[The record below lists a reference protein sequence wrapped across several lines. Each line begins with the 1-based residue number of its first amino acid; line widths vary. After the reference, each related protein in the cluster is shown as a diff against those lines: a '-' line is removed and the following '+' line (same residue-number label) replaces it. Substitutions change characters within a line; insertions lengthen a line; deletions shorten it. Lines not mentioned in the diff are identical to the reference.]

1 MRFFNRIE
9 VRLSLLMALVVVAT
23 SLITIA
29 LNTYQRERTFRELP
43 AEVRDLLRRNEGRLP
58 ALGFPPE
65 LRDLLSS
72 GREIR
77 LRVVPSPNPDNP
89 NPVFLVSPL
98 DDPAVQPIQ
107 IQPQTRIR
115 RTSLEARL
123 QQNLLIA
130 SLVATALGVLVALV
144 FARRI
149 ARPIEAISDTA
160 SRLALG
166 NFAARIATPRG
177 EDEVARLA
185 RSFNR
190 MAEALEKLETERRAM
205 IADIA
210 HELRTPL
217 TVMQGRLEA
226 IQDGVMPLAMGEI
239 DRLHN
244 QTGLLSRLVE
254 DLRTLTLA
262 DAGRLT
268 LELRKCDLV
277 PLARGV
283 SAAFQASLDA
293 RKIHLELHLPAQPIQ
308 IQADA
313 DRMAQIVSNL
323 MANALSHT
331 PAGGTIWLE
340 ALTTDA
346 GGSESGSA
354 HIRQDA
360 PRNQRLEALVADKCA
375 ILRISDSGSGI
386 PEEALSKVFDRFYRT
401 EASRSRAT
409 GGSGLGLSIVKALVE
424 LHGGTVVARNRPE
437 GGAVFEVRLPLDQ
450 AGG

>member
-1 MRFFNRIE
+1 MPFLQRIE
-9 VRLSLLMALVVVAT
+9 VRLSLLMVLVVVAT

-29 LNTYQRERTFRELP
+29 LNTYQRERVFRELP
-43 AEVRDLLRRNEGRLP
+43 TELRDFLRRNEGRSPNLS
-58 ALGFPPE
+58 LTPE
-65 LRDLLSS
+65 LRSLLSE
-72 GREIR
+72 GRE
-77 LRVVPSPNPDNP
+77 LRVRQVPSTNPDNP
-89 NPVFLVSPL
+89 NPIFLVAPL
-98 DDPAVQPIQ
+98 DDSAATPVQ
-107 IQPQTRIR
+107 IQPPSRPR
-115 RTSLEARL
+115 RPSLEARI

-160 SRLALG
+160 SRLAQG
-166 NFAARIATPRG
+166 NFAARIATPGG

-185 RSFNR
+185 RNFNR

-226 IQDGVMPLAMGEI
+226 IQDGVMPLEMGEI

-254 DLRTLTLA
+254 DLRTLSLA

-268 LELRKCDLV
+268 LELRKCDLG
-277 PLARGV
+277 PLVRNV

-293 RKIHLELHLPAQPIQ
+293 KKIRLELRLPTQPIQ

-323 MANALSHT
+323 MANALGHT
-331 PAGGTIWLE
+331 PAGGTIGLE
-340 ALTTDA
+340 V
-346 GGSESGSA
+346 
-354 HIRQDA
+354 
-360 PRNQRLEALVADKCA
+360 LVADKTA
-375 ILRISDSGSGI
+375 TMQISDSGSGI

-401 EASRSRAT
+401 EASRSGAT

-424 LHGGTVVARNRPE
+424 LHRGTVTARNRPE
-437 GGAVFEVRLPLDQ
+437 GGAVFEVKLPLDQ

>member
-1 MRFFNRIE
+1 MPLALSPRQHMRFFNRIE
-9 VRLSLLMALVVVAT
+9 VRLSLLMVLVVVAT

-43 AEVRDLLRRNEGRLP
+43 AEVRDFLRRNESRLP
-58 ALGFPPE
+58 VLGFPPE
-65 LRDLLSS
+65 LRDLLLL
-72 GREIR
+72 GKEIR
-77 LRVVPSPNPDNP
+77 VRVVPSSNPDNS

-98 DDPAVQPIQ
+98 DDPTAQPIR
-107 IQPQTRIR
+107 IQPLPRIR
-115 RTSLEARL
+115 RPSLEARL

-160 SRLALG
+160 SRLAQG
-166 NFAARIATPRG
+166 NLTARIATPRG

-185 RSFNR
+185 RNFNR
-190 MAEALEKLETERRAM
+190 MAEALEKLEAERRAM

-226 IQDGVMPLAMGEI
+226 IQDGVMPLEMSEI

-244 QTGLLSRLVE
+244 QTGLLARLVE
-254 DLRTLTLA
+254 DLRTLSLV

-268 LELRKCDLV
+268 LELRNCDLGQ
-277 PLARGV
+277 LARNV

-293 RKIHLELHLPAQPIQ
+293 KKIHLELHLPAQPLQ
-308 IQADA
+308 IRADA

-323 MANALSHT
+323 LANALAHT
-331 PAGGTIWLE
+331 PAGGSIALE
-340 ALTTDA
+340 VFAANNAT
-346 GGSESGSA
+346 
-354 HIRQDA
+354 
-360 PRNQRLEALVADKCA
+360 
-375 ILRISDSGSGI
+375 LRMSDNGSGI
-386 PEEALSKVFDRFYRT
+386 PEEALSKVFDRFYRA

-437 GGAVFEVRLPLDQ
+437 GGAVFEVKLPLSP
-450 AGG
+450 AAPS